1 MNVIVTD
8 PDAILVQDNYDPGRL
23 AEAMLDRYY
32 AALHYLAYSILGDA
46 DEADDAV
53 QEGLIRA
60 LAKIDGYRPGSN
72 MKAWLSSIV
81 VNNCQDRMRRRKA
94 RQRLNQG
101 LGWLLRGRP
110 PRKTPE
116 EGRVNEEAKTALW
129 STVNKLGE
137 KHRTPIILRYLH
149 DFSVREISQIL
160 NIREGTVYS
169 RLHHACRSLGRQ
181 LAIDD
186 REALIEELLN
196 ERVVP
201 QAGTLANPTGVVVAR
216 RARRAGGASRP
227 V

>member
-8 PDAILVQDNYDPGRL
+8 PDAILVQDNYDPGHL
-23 AEAMLDRYY
+23 AEAMLGRYY

-60 LAKIDGYRPGSN
+60 LARIDGYRPGSN

-81 VNNCQDRMRRRKA
+81 VNNCQDRMRRRQA
-94 RQRLNQG
+94 RQRLNNG
-101 LGWLLRGRP
+101 LQWILRSSP
-110 PRKTPE
+110 SQKSPE

-129 STVNKLGE
+129 STVNQMGE
-137 KHRTPIILRYLH
+137 KHRVPIILRYVH
-149 DFSVREISQIL
+149 DLSVGEISQIL

-169 RLHHACRSLGRQ
+169 RLHYACRSLGWQ

-196 ERVVP
+196 E
-201 QAGTLANPTGVVVAR
+201 
-216 RARRAGGASRP
+216 
-227 V
+227 